1 MNFRILFLSFLAIIV
16 LFSSCSKTSLEDKLI
31 GEWKQISVGH
41 IPEGT
46 EITWT
51 FAANQA
57 LYKTKTTGN
66 TVTIDTASWSV
77 EMNTLSKN
85 TVSIENLHANIDG
98 KHAIQELDDYLE
110 LLRIEFINGHTD
122 GAFQWN
128 EFEKK

>member
-1 MNFRILFLSFLAIIV
+1 MNLRILVLSFIAISI

-31 GEWKQISVGH
+31 GEWEQISVGH

-46 EITWT
+46 KITWT

-57 LYKTKTTGN
+57 LYKATKKGGS
-66 TVTIDTASWSV
+66 VVIDTASWSIEV
-77 EMNTLSKN
+77 NTLSKN
-85 TVSIENLHANIDG
+85 TLSIENLHANIDG
-98 KHAIQELDDYLE
+98 KHAIQQLDDYLE
-110 LLRIEFINGHTD
+110 LLRIEFMNGHTD